1 MRQEHKQIREAVRRA
16 FLESDVAGLG
26 TGGDWFPE
34 DEYDAEADRA
44 LSLLAGGVS
53 PEEVAAWTVGTM
65 ARDWGVDISPARKQ
79 KLGAALAPIAGA
91 LSKGSSGA
99 KVRE

>member
-1 MRQEHKQIREAVRRA
+1 MREAVRRA
-16 FLESDVAGLG
+16 FLESDIAGLG

-44 LSLLAGGVS
+44 VSLLAGGVS

-65 ARDWGVDISPARKQ
+65 ARDWGIDISPASKEQ
-79 KLGAALAPIAGA
+79 LAAALAPIAGA
-91 LSKGSSGA
+91 LSKGPSGA